1 MLRKIS
7 LVIVLLNLLLLWV
20 DVFTFSGF
28 LQLHLGIPMKIILTF
43 SVVISTLI
51 YLIPQPT
58 HKFSH
63 KLVIPTIILILLYLL
78 IVTIE
83 GITSPGYIFSNLHLR
98 PEAIFYP
105 VLAMSIFT
113 LSTNLVVKET
123 TSIRLTTYFL
133 VIALCY
139 YLLRQLPIILIQSSI
154 LIKTM
159 VMAPTASYDDKMR
172 SAWGDFYDYMVY
184 LKQNLPAEG
193 TVLGIPPQRS
203 PWYLYGNGMLVQY
216 FVYPTTVGNIDF
228 DTNPSTLPPYLMQ
241 LSDWPPNNPLNV
253 NDKWGLIKL

>member
-1 MLRKIS
+1 MTNQIQSISVPDLRLVSKISPRKLNPLSVTKEKLFGIPASPTASLAACWIPLAPKLNLVLPPLPTSPRDYQKLSSGMLRKFS

-83 GITSPGYIFSNLHLR
+83 GITSPGYIFSN
-98 PEAIFYP
+98 
-105 VLAMSIFT
+105 
-113 LSTNLVVKET
+113 
-123 TSIRLTTYFL
+123 
-133 VIALCY
+133 
-139 YLLRQLPIILIQSSI
+139 
-154 LIKTM
+154 
-159 VMAPTASYDDKMR
+159 
-172 SAWGDFYDYMVY
+172 
-184 LKQNLPAEG
+184 
-193 TVLGIPPQRS
+193 
-203 PWYLYGNGMLVQY
+203 
-216 FVYPTTVGNIDF
+216 
-228 DTNPSTLPPYLMQ
+228 
-241 LSDWPPNNPLNV
+241 
-253 NDKWGLIKL
+253 

>member
-7 LVIVLLNLLLLWV
+7 LIIALITLLLLWV
-20 DVFTFSGF
+20 DIFTFSGF
-28 LQLHLGIPMKIILTF
+28 LQLHLGISTKIILTF
-43 SVVISTLI
+43 SIVVSSLI
-51 YLIPQPT
+51 YLLPRPT
-58 HKFSH
+58 YKLSH
-63 KLVIPTIILILLYLL
+63 RLLTPTIILILIYLL
-78 IVTIE
+78 IITIE
-83 GITSPGYIFSNLHLR
+83 GITSTGYILSHLHLR
-98 PEAIFYP
+98 PEAMFYP
-105 VLAMSIFT
+105 VLAMSIFA

-139 YLLRQLPIILIQSSI
+139 YLLRQLPIILVQSSI

-228 DTNPSTLPPYLMQ
+228 GANPSNLPPYLMQ
-241 LSDWPPNNPLNV
+241 LSDWPPNNPLSV